1 MYDSMGNTVC
11 LLQKSQYGEKT
22 IFSGKVLVLQG
33 ICTQFA
39 AMTALCGQKRTH
51 SARPQDKL
59 ETTSCAAGNICM
71 RWKRVAVRTLYFF
84 RRNHCYAR
92 EVLQF
97 LAFMTKIPKSITNN
111 SMKHAVL
118 QVRNRTF
125 FNELLT

>member
-1 MYDSMGNTVC
+1 MIAGENTVC

-71 RWKRVAVRTLYFF
+71 RWKRVAVRVLYFSAEITVMRGKF
-84 RRNHCYAR
+84 RNFGIYA
-92 EVLQF
+92 ENSQ
-97 LAFMTKIPKSITNN
+97 SITNN

-125 FNELLT
+125 LTNY